1 MGTHTEDTEAN
12 IRKQQVNIKKA
23 RANTKETRT
32 NTKETRTD
40 TKDIGTH
47 KSKKAI
53 SHLARQNPY
62 K

>member
-12 IRKQQVNIKKA
+12 IRKQQVNTKKT
-23 RANTKETRT
+23 RA

-53 SHLARQNPY
+53 SHLAR
-62 K
+62 